1 MDRYRVEPGSK
12 VRLEDYPTDDTGDF
26 KSREEAEAKMARD
39 IERLA
44 ELQER
49 LYAENTR
56 ALLIVLQAMDTGGKD
71 GTVKTVMSGVNP
83 TGCEVTAFKIPSEEE
98 ADHDFLWR
106 IYSRLPRR
114 GNIGIFNRSHYEDVL
129 VVRVHNYVPPDEWK
143 RRYELINRFED
154 LLNDTGTKI
163 LKFYLHISKDE
174 QKRRLEARL
183 RDADKR
189 WKFSEGDL
197 KERRLWDQYQ
207 EAYEEALSRCS
218 TKQAPWYVIPAD
230 KKWYRNYV
238 VARTI
243 VKTLEKMDPRPPP
256 STLDPSKI
264 VIE

>member
-12 VRLEDYPTDDTGDF
+12 VRLADYPTDDTGDF

-114 GNIGIFNRSHYEDVL
+114 GNIGSGFGPEFAVGAG
-129 VVRVHNYVPPDEWK
+129 W
-143 RRYELINRFED
+143 
-154 LLNDTGTKI
+154 
-163 LKFYLHISKDE
+163 
-174 QKRRLEARL
+174 RLECA
-183 RDADKR
+183 
-189 WKFSEGDL
+189 
-197 KERRLWDQYQ
+197 
-207 EAYEEALSRCS
+207 
-218 TKQAPWYVIPAD
+218 
-230 KKWYRNYV
+230 
-238 VARTI
+238 
-243 VKTLEKMDPRPPP
+243 PRPGTGWSGGDHGQP
-256 STLDPSKI
+256 DW
-264 VIE
+264 EDYR